1 MVKLGVWLKE
11 KGMEVEKMAAKDINH
26 KDKFENDSDFK
37 EMLTEMSDVFSAIE
51 LSTKKEMTGK
61 ILEENK

>member
-26 KDKFENDSDFK
+26 KDKFE
-37 EMLTEMSDVFSAIE
+37 MIVIL
-51 LSTKKEMTGK
+51 KKC
-61 ILEENK
+61 